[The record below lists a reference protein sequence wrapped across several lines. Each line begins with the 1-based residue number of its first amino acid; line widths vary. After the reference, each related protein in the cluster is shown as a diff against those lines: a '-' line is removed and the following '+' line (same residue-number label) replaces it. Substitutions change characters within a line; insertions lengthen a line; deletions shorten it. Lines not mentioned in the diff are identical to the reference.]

1 MTRSLSCCGS
11 VSGLRIRTMDLAFDS
26 AFINMRN
33 QLRLSFVPNLVL
45 SGGLDMDF
53 RTLALRPLA
62 FALLGTSLSAGAGPV
77 PAQDSGKG
85 FELHTNSSATAADVG
100 LPVYPRAK
108 LSKSAGNDSAV
119 DMGFTFGDTHFRLV
133 AANYV
138 SGDSI
143 AQILDFYR
151 KPLARYGDVLEC
163 DHGKPVGATKTA
175 RSGLTCGDHNGNENS
190 SENHELRAGTPE
202 KFRIVGIAEREGS
215 AIHFGLVY
223 VETPKETGSR
233 P

>member
-1 MTRSLSCCGS
+1 
-11 VSGLRIRTMDLAFDS
+11 MDLHTS
-26 AFINMRN
+26 V
-33 QLRLSFVPNLVL
+33 LR
-45 SGGLDMDF
+45 
-53 RTLALRPLA
+53 RLAL
-62 FALLGTSLSAGAGPV
+62 ALLGTSLSASAGAA

-85 FELHTNSSATAADVG
+85 FEIHTNGNATAADVG
-100 LPVYPRAK
+100 LPVYP
-108 LSKSAGNDSAV
+108 LSKLAKSSDNDSAV
-119 DMGFTFGDTHFRLV
+119 DMGFTFGKTHFRLV

-138 SGDSI
+138 SGDST

-151 KPLARYGDVLEC
+151 KPLAHYGDVLEC
-163 DHGKPVGATKTA
+163 DHGKPVGAIKTA

-215 AIHFGLVY
+215 ATHFGLVY
-223 VETPKETGSR
+223 IETPKDTESK